1 MVLNLYLLIPM
12 SLAPV
17 VSLAIA
23 YLANIIGFMPR
34 VAANVIQ
41 IVPPILSG
49 FMAAGWQGAVVQVIQ
64 FIAIVF
70 LYLPFIKRLDK
81 LELKK
86 ESVSI
91 V

>member
-1 MVLNLYLLIPM
+1 
-12 SLAPV
+12 
-17 VSLAIA
+17 
-23 YLANIIGFMPR
+23 MPR